1 MSSFELD
8 GVLTRAQLKKYVPY
22 SDTHLRRLEAK
33 GLFPSRIRLGPGRVC
48 WLTRQILEWL
58 ELKKAES
65 ALSREGDKNVRE
77 A

>member
-33 GLFPSRIRLGPGRVC
+33 GLFPSRIWDRGGC
-48 WLTRQILEWL
+48 
-58 ELKKAES
+58 A
-65 ALSREGDKNVRE
+65 G
-77 A
+77 